1 MRTLHRGSSVAKR
14 TDQSI
19 IAGSSNYMSFAAV
32 ICASH
37 STNVAPSSLAGGSA
51 ELRAGLHFAGHSLV
65 EYQAR
70 QATEAGATHVMILV
84 SAVTQPLSRA
94 VDRLTADGIPVMLV
108 RDMVSLVREAPRDRD
123 MLLLADGVIIAQK
136 HIAAVAAHPGNVLL
150 VADDSRATAAF
161 ERIDGQHRWAG
172 LLRVSPDLLFGTL
185 DMLGDWDLELTLMR
199 AGVQAGGFR
208 IVVPQEDILEG
219 RIALVD
225 SQAAA
230 DMVAQALLGG
240 QSEASSGEGG
250 AEHYLLSRI
259 ATRIA
264 PTLLRTQV
272 PATQV
277 RIGGIA
283 LAAMGVIAVMLSWP
297 IFGMFLML
305 CGLTASLTSD
315 RLDQLALRSQDDGW
329 LALLPGIIVLLGV
342 ITLGGEAGVQAEGI
356 YLALLLGIV
365 LLAVRRRRTTDMKAW
380 AIFTPGSALLILM
393 IVTLVSSVAAGIT
406 LAILCAIGSVAM
418 MVLRKRP

>member
-1 MRTLHRGSSVAKR
+1 
-14 TDQSI
+14 
-19 IAGSSNYMSFAAV
+19 MSFAAV

-37 STNVAPSSLAGGSA
+37 STTVVPPMAGAGT

-70 QATEAGATHVMILV
+70 QAAEAGASHVMILV
-84 SAVTQPLSRA
+84 GAVTQPLSRA

-123 MLLLADGVIIAQK
+123 MMLIADGAIIAQK
-136 HIAAVAAHPGNVLL
+136 HITAVSAHPGNVLL
-150 VADDSRATAAF
+150 AADDSRATAGF

-199 AGVQAGGFR
+199 AAVQAGGYR

-225 SQAAA
+225 SQASA
-230 DMVAQALLGG
+230 DLVAQALLGG
-240 QSEASSGEGG
+240 QSEAPSTEGG

-264 PTLLRTQV
+264 PMLLRTQV

-283 LAAMGVIAVMLSWP
+283 LSAMGVIAVMLAWP
-297 IFGMFLML
+297 LFGMLLML
-305 CGLTASLTSD
+305 CGLTTSLTSD
-315 RLDQLALRSQDDGW
+315 RLGQLARRAQDDGW
-329 LALLPGIIVLLGV
+329 MALMPGLIVLLGV
-342 ITLGGEAGVQAEGI
+342 IMLGDEAGARMDGI

-365 LLAVRRRRTTDMKAW
+365 LLAVRWRRTGGIKPW
-380 AIFTPGSALLILM
+380 ALFTPGSALILLI
-393 IVTLVSSVAAGIT
+393 IVAFLSSVTAG
-406 LAILCAIGSVAM
+406 LALGNLCGIGSVAM
-418 MVLRKRP
+418 MVLRRRA